1 MQQCILT
8 SWVMGA
14 QFFTMCPWDCGFKII
29 SRMSFQQEGLLGE
42 FPQKLDLKSLHFIDS
57 LPYYNSNELNKII
70 VNKMYV

>member
-1 MQQCILT
+1 
-8 SWVMGA
+8 
-14 QFFTMCPWDCGFKII
+14 
-29 SRMSFQQEGLLGE
+29 MSFQQEGLLGE